1 MFITFVITETFLIV
15 FPQHLIYSP
24 DTPVA
29 DAAKLYWHFYRADQ
43 SGAAGV
49 VLTLFLYIVIFLLSI
64 TILSIY
70 LLR

>member
-1 MFITFVITETFLIV
+1 MKISVDSLPQFFF
-15 FPQHLIYSP
+15 QHLIYSP
-24 DTPVA
+24 DVPVG
-29 DAAKLYWHFYRADQ
+29 DAAKLYWHFYRADR

-49 VLTLFLYIVIFLLSI
+49 FITLFLYAVHFLLSI